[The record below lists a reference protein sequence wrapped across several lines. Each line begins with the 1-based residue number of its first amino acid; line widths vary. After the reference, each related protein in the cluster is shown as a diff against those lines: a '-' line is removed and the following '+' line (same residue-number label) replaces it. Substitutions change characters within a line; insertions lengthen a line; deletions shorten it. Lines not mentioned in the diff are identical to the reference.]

1 MKSPIDLVKK
11 AKQQIN
17 ECSASE
23 LKQALNPNTI
33 LIDVREPNEYAQSQI
48 PHAIN
53 IPRGLLE
60 FSILQHPQVT
70 QKAGESLAATP
81 IYVYC
86 KSGGRSALAAQSLQ
100 NLGFNNVQSL
110 NGGID
115 EWQKHYP
122 G

>member
-1 MKSPIDLVKK
+1 MKSPIDLVKQ

-60 FSILQHPQVT
+60 FTILQHPQVT
-70 QKAGESLAATP
+70 QKAGESLADTR